1 MDKKETRKSQEIKNT
16 TFENKKLRTPTNSSN
31 KKEKSLPWWV
41 ELFFVQIGLPDKWLI
56 KVLKSKKKSSEV
68 LKNKKRLIFTYL
80 FVLAG
85 FIYFYPVVKYTK
97 TKLNCQAVANKYI
110 LDNKN
115 INKSNIKQLRMLST
129 NFCNG
134 GNEIY
139 EIENLKD

>member
-1 MDKKETRKSQEIKNT
+1 MDKKESRKVQEIKNT
-16 TFENKKLRTPTNSSN
+16 TFENKKLKTPTNSIN
-31 KKEKSLPWWV
+31 KKEKALPWWV
-41 ELFFVQIGLPDKWLI
+41 ELLFVQIGLPDKWLI

-85 FIYFYPVVKYTK
+85 FIYFYPIVKYTK
-97 TKLNCQAVANKYI
+97 TKLNCQEVANKYI

-115 INKSNIKQLRMLST
+115 INKSNIKQLRMLAT